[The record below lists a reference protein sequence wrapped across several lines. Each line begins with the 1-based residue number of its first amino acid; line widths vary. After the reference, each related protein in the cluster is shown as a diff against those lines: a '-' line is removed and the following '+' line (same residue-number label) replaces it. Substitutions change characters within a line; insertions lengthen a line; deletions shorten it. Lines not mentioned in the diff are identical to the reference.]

1 MIIENGGG
9 APQAW
14 AKVDVNNRLHVL
26 SVSEG
31 FNIEAALLGDN
42 YNINSGNINLTTA
55 NKSAVFYLKNN
66 EDLKF
71 VIEDVLVILGN
82 STGGSGDLQ
91 VDILQNPTTGTIVD
105 NAVLAQT
112 VVNRNFGKTSTSLDA
127 DVYKGVEGDTFTN
140 GTLFADTTR
149 TGAGV
154 IEFDADVIIL
164 EKGSS
169 LGIEVT
175 PQSGNTSM
183 SVKIAVVGYLIDTE
197 VTR

>member
-9 APQAW
+9 SPQAW

-42 YNINSGNINLTTA
+42 YNINSGVMTLTSG

-71 VIEDVLVILGN
+71 VIEDILVILGG

-105 NAVLAQT
+105 NAVSAQT
-112 VVNRNFGKTSTSLDA
+112 IVNRNFGKTSTSLDA
-127 DVYKGVEGDTFTN
+127 SVYKGAEGDTFTN
-140 GTLFADTTR
+140 GVLFADTTR
-149 TGAGV
+149 TGSGV

-175 PQSGNTSM
+175 PQARA
-183 SVKIAVVGYLIDTE
+183 IRQWA
-197 VTR
+197 